1 MNARKIKVLDM
12 PAEERPREKVLQHG
26 PGALSNAELIA
37 VIIGS
42 GISSAPVLNIAFRL
56 AAIADNDM
64 AKLHEMT
71 INQLCK
77 LKGIGPA
84 RAVALQAAMELGLRA
99 GIFQHVQEDYVLTV
113 NSIQIIAGTHPPGNP
128 IPEASLPTFVP
139 LPKGSKKRRLFDIGE
154 RSINLLATGNYAK
167 VRLYQ
172 HAENAWADESPD
184 RRI

>member
-1 MNARKIKVLDM
+1 MNAMKIKVLDM

-42 GISSAPVLNIAFRL
+42 GISSAPVF
-56 AAIADNDM
+56 NDM

-84 RAVALQAAMELGLRA
+84 RAVALQAAIELGLRA
-99 GIFQHVQEDYVLTV
+99 GIFRPVQEDYFLTV
-113 NSIQIIAGTHPPGNP
+113 NSIQIIAGTHPLGNP